1 MKTSN
6 FNFINLSEIF
16 GKKKQPEPRTPWEK
30 FNRKCDDTVKGVGQ
44 DLKDGNVGK
53 YVVGAAIAI
62 GVNNAI
68 VKWTTIYH
76 LNNNGGPIKVLCRKI
91 ANRGN
96 NNGNNN
102 NPPAP
107 PVPPQNNQQNNQ
119 NPPQNPP
126 QNPDNQQNADQG
138 QGQN

>member
-1 MKTSN
+1 MKTNN

-16 GKKKQPEPRTPWEK
+16 GKKKKPEPRTPWEK
-30 FNRKCDDTVKGVGQ
+30 FNRKCDDTMQDVGK
-44 DLKDGNVGK
+44 DIKDGNVGK
-53 YVVGAAIAI
+53 YVAIAAAGI
-62 GVNNAI
+62 IVNNAI
-68 VKWTTIYH
+68 IKYTTIYH
-76 LNNNGGPIKVLCRKI
+76 LNHNGGPIKVLCRKI

-107 PVPPQNNQQNNQ
+107 PQNNQGN
-119 NPPQNPP
+119 QNPP
-126 QNPDNQQNADQG
+126 QNPDNQQNAG